1 MKKFSIIVLILL
13 SALGVKAQ
21 SRKNIAHFSLLQHY
35 FNPALTGYEGSIL
48 KTFFR
53 DQWTGFDQAPRT
65 IFASG
70 ELDLNQLKA
79 IKNGTSAEPET
90 AYRLGSNGSHAFGLS
105 LLLDQ
110 FGPLQQ
116 NQVNISYGTGVR
128 LSEKFSLR
136 LGGALTYEA
145 SKLNPGKM
153 TLDGENDPEYTDL
166 MMSDNNQAKKMDG
179 NIGLVLTAKDYYL
192 GYAMQDI
199 ARGQVISNTDV
210 LQNMYPRQHVVQ
222 AGYRKG
228 LTDQF
233 GLVVNG
239 IYRYDN
245 KVKETLEGQLKGVFN
260 NTFWA
265 GAGYRNDLAVTF
277 LGGVQINQFRVGYVR
292 EITSGKAKGMNS
304 GTNELVFTYNLIPVK
319 VEKQTRKISI
329 W

>member
-1 MKKFSIIVLILL
+1 MIV

-21 SRKNIAHFSLLQHY
+21 SRKNIANYSLVQQY
-35 FNPALTGYEGSIL
+35 FNPALTGIEGSRL
-48 KTFFR
+48 KTLFR

-70 ELDLNQLKA
+70 ELDLNQLKWS
-79 IKNGTSAEPET
+79 KNRGSAESET
-90 AYRLGSNGSHAFGLS
+90 EYRLASNGSHAFGLS

-116 NQVNISYGTGVR
+116 NQVNISYATGVR

-145 SKLNPGKM
+145 SKLNPNKM

-166 MMSDNNQAKKMDG
+166 MMSDNNQAKKLDA
-179 NIGLVLTAKDYYL
+179 NIGVVVAAEDYYL

-199 ARGQVISNTDV
+199 ARGQVISNNNI

-222 AGYRKG
+222 AGYRQG
-228 LTDQF
+228 ITDQF

-245 KVKETLEGQLKGVFN
+245 KVKETVEGQLKGVFN

-265 GAGYRNDLAVTF
+265 GAGYRHDLAFTF
-277 LGGVQINQFRVGYVR
+277 LGGVQLNQFRVGYVR
-292 EITSGKAKGMNS
+292 EMTSGKANGITS
-304 GTNELVFTYNLIPVK
+304 STNELMFTYNLIPVK
-319 VEKQTRKISI
+319 HEKQTRKITI